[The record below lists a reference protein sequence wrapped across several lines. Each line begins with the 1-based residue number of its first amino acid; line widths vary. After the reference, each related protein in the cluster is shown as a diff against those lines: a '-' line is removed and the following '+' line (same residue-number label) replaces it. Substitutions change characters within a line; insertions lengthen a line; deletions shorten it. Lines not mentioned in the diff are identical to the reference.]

1 MKESKSMG
9 QSVPHDRKPLESL
22 SNRLQ
27 VKAVKDLQ
35 RIIRQ
40 VEEGQFKIQSV
51 GTQTIINE
59 TNVFTDSGP
68 VQNRTL
74 RFEIEH
80 TVYPE

>member
-9 QSVPHDRKPLESL
+9 QPVPHDRKPLESL

-59 TNVFTDSGP
+59 TNVFTDAGP

>member
-9 QSVPHDRKPLESL
+9 HPVPHDRKTLQPL

-59 TNVFTDSGP
+59 TNVFTDAGP
-68 VQNRTL
+68 VQSRTL

-80 TVYPE
+80 IVYSQ

>member
-9 QSVPHDRKPLESL
+9 HPVPHDRKTLEPL

-40 VEEGQFKIQSV
+40 VEEGHFKIQSV

-59 TNVFTDSGP
+59 TNVSTDAGP
-68 VQNRTL
+68 VENRTL

-80 TVYPE
+80 TFYPQ